1 MAIAD
6 GDMAEVVYDAQG
18 EIIGVRFNPRLHGKE
33 LAAAKAMFFEMA
45 RAAINV
51 EEQS

>member
-6 GDMAEVVYDAQG
+6 GDAAEVVYDAQG
-18 EIIGVRFNPRLHGKE
+18 EVAGVRFNPLLRGKE
-33 LAAAKAMFFEMA
+33 LEAAKAMFFEMA

>member
-6 GDMAEVVYDAQG
+6 GDAAETIYDAQG
-18 EIIGVRFNPRLHGKE
+18 EIIGVRFNPRLQGKE
-33 LAAAKAMFFEMA
+33 LAAAKAMFFEMM